1 MHLELSGLPCILFRS
16 VVMELSMP
24 SVSPN
29 RPAAIFSPSRR
40 GVLRG
45 AGLTAGGLL
54 IGLALPPAA
63 RGQTAVSVPLVARLN
78 AWLHIGRDDRITF
91 LIDRSEMGQG
101 AHTGLATLLAEEL
114 DVDPMKVVIRNAP
127 ADKAYRNVY
136 MIKSMLSGGKAE
148 SLSGLPLW
156 GLEQL
161 GRLIG
166 QQVTGGSTSIRGGF
180 DNLRRAGAEARFRLV
195 QAAAERWKLP
205 AGECDTADGMV
216 LHKPSNR
223 SLSYGAL
230 ADTAAALDAPNVPV
244 LKPRSAWRL
253 IGRHDRRVDTLDKIN
268 GNADFG
274 LDVREPEQLFAAIRW
289 APAFGALL
297 KTLDDRAALAQP
309 GVKAVVPLADGF
321 AVVADNTWR
330 AMQACD
336 AVTAEWNRPEVDGGF
351 DDAMLWRRLN
361 AMVDTEGKE
370 AHKAGDVDKAL
381 GAAAT
386 VISADYRL
394 PFLAHATMEPMNATV
409 RVGPDGIDVWAPT
422 QAQTM
427 AQKAAAAVTGVSEDR
442 VRIHTT
448 YLGGG
453 FGRRAEA
460 DFIAVAATVAK
471 AMMGK
476 PVQVMWPRE
485 QDMRRDFY
493 RPAALHRVKL
503 GLDAQGRLVAW
514 KHALAS
520 PSIMKRIFVAATWLG
535 PDETAIEGCLDNTYA
550 IPSTALK
557 YVSVDTPVPVGFWRS
572 VGHSHSAFVKESLI
586 DEAAHAAK
594 QNPLDYRLQLLASR
608 PRHRR
613 VLELAAEKA
622 GWGSPLNEGQGR
634 GIALHES
641 FGSIVAMVV
650 QVTMRDGDVAVDR
663 ITIAADAGT
672 VVNPAIVQAQLSGGA
687 IFGLSAALHGK
698 VTLKDAAVQ
707 EGNFDSYRVLQI
719 ADTPPIDVH
728 LVDSEAPP
736 GGIGEPGVPPVAPA
750 LTNAIFAASGKR
762 LRALPVVV

>member
-1 MHLELSGLPCILFRS
+1 
-16 VVMELSMP
+16 MP
-24 SVSPN
+24 PA
-29 RPAAIFSPSRR
+29 RPEDRAVRPFSPTRR
-40 GVLRG
+40 GLLRG

-54 IGLALPPAA
+54 IGTTLPVQAA
-63 RGQTAVSVPLVARLN
+63 RGQSAVSLPLVARFN

-101 AHTGLATLLAEEL
+101 AHTGLTTLLAEEL
-114 DVDPMKVVIRNAP
+114 EVDPLKVTVRNAP

-156 GLEQL
+156 GLEQI

-166 QQVTGGSTSIRGGF
+166 QQVTGGSTSIRGGY
-180 DNLRRAGAEARFRLV
+180 DSLRRAGAEARMRLI
-195 QAAAERWKLP
+195 QAAAERWKIP
-205 AGECDTADGMV
+205 ASECRADNGMV
-216 LHKPSNR
+216 LDRSGSR

-230 ADTAAALDAPNVPV
+230 ADAAAALDAAGDPA

-253 IGRHDRRVDTLDKIN
+253 IGRHDRRVDIIDKIN
-268 GNADFG
+268 GSADFG
-274 LDVREPEQLFAAIRW
+274 LDIREPDQLFAAIRW
-289 APAFGALL
+289 APAFGATL
-297 KTLDDRAALAQP
+297 KGLDDRAALARP
-309 GVKAVVPLADGF
+309 GVKAVVRLADGF
-321 AVVADNTWR
+321 AVVANNTWR

-336 AVTAEWNRPEVDGGF
+336 EVHAEWARPDVDGGF

-409 RVGPDGIDVWAPT
+409 RLGPDGVDVWVPT

-460 DFIAVAATVAK
+460 DFVSVAAAVAK
-471 AMMGK
+471 AVAGK

-503 GLDAQGRLVAW
+503 GLDVQGRLVAW

-520 PSIMKRIFVAATWLG
+520 PSIMKRIFAAATWLG
-535 PDETAIEGCLDNTYA
+535 PDETAIEGCLDDTYA
-550 IPSTALK
+550 IPNTAVK
-557 YVSVDTPVPVGFWRS
+557 YVAVDTPVPVGFWRS
-572 VGHSHSAFVKESLI
+572 VGHSHSAFVKESLV

-594 QNPLDYRLQLLASR
+594 QDPLNYRLQLLANR

-613 VLELAAEKA
+613 VLELAAGKA
-622 GWGSPLNEGQGR
+622 GWGTPLGENEGR

-641 FGSIVAMVV
+641 FGSIVAIVV
-650 QVTMRDGDVAVDR
+650 QVALHDSKLKIDR
-663 ITIAADAGT
+663 LTIAADAGT
-672 VVNPAIVQAQLSGGA
+672 VINPAIVKAQLSGGA
-687 IFGLSAALHGK
+687 IFGLTAALHGRL
-698 VTLKDAAVQ
+698 TLKDAAVQ
-707 EGNFDSYRVLQI
+707 EGNFDSYRMLSM

-728 LVDSEAPP
+728 LVESDAPP

-750 LTNAIFAASGKR
+750 LTNAIFAASGQR
-762 LRALPVVV
+762 LRSLPVAL

>member
-1 MHLELSGLPCILFRS
+1 
-16 VVMELSMP
+16 MP
-24 SVSPN
+24 SA
-29 RPAAIFSPSRR
+29 RPIRHAGAFSPTRR
-40 GVLRG
+40 SLLRG

-54 IGLALPPAA
+54 IGVALPAPAH
-63 RGQTAVSVPLVARLN
+63 GQTTVSVPLVARLN

-114 DVDPMKVVIRNAP
+114 GIDPLKVIIRNAP

-180 DNLRRAGAEARFRLV
+180 DSLRRAGAEARLRLV
-195 QAAAERWKLP
+195 QAAAERWKVP
-205 AGECDTADGMV
+205 ASECDAADGMV

-230 ADTAAALDAPNVPV
+230 ADAAAALDAPDNPP
-244 LKPRSAWRL
+244 LKPRDLWRL
-253 IGRHDRRVDTLDKIN
+253 IGRHDKRVDTAAKID
-268 GNADFG
+268 GSADFG
-274 LDVREPEQLFAAIRW
+274 LDIREPDLLFAAIRW
-289 APAFGALL
+289 APAFGAML
-297 KTLDDRAALAQP
+297 KSLDDKAALARP
-309 GVKAVVPLADGF
+309 GIKAVVRLPDGF

-336 AVTAEWNRPEVDGGF
+336 AVQAEWTRPEIDAGF
-351 DDAMLWRRLN
+351 DDAMLWRRL
-361 AMVDTEGKE
+361 AALVDTEGKE
-370 AHKAGDVDKAL
+370 AHKAGDADRAL

-386 VISADYRL
+386 VISADYQL

-409 RVGPDGIDVWAPT
+409 RIGPDGVDVWAPT

-427 AQKAAAAVTGVSEDR
+427 AQKAAAAATGVSEDR
-442 VRIHTT
+442 VRVHTT

-460 DFIAVAATVAK
+460 DFVAVAATVAK
-471 AMMGK
+471 AVTGK

-503 GLDAQGRLVAW
+503 GLNGQGRLVAW

-520 PSIMKRIFVAATWLG
+520 PSIMKRIFAAATWLG
-535 PDETAIEGCLDNTYA
+535 PDETAIEGCLDGTYA
-550 IPSTALK
+550 IPNTALK
-557 YVSVDTPVPVGFWRS
+557 YVAVDTPVPVGFWRS
-572 VGHSHSAFVKESLI
+572 VGHSHSAFVKESLV

-594 QNPLDYRLQLLASR
+594 QDPLEYRLQMLAAR

-613 VLELAAEKA
+613 VLELAAGKA
-622 GWGSPLNEGQGR
+622 GWGTTLGEGQGR

-641 FGSIVAMVV
+641 FGSIVAMVA
-650 QVTMRDGDVAVDR
+650 QVTMREGNLAIDH

-672 VVNPAIVQAQLSGGA
+672 VVNPAIVKAQLSGGA
-687 IFGLSAALHGK
+687 IFGLGAALHGK

-707 EGNFDSYRVLQI
+707 EGNFDGYRVLQM
-719 ADTPPIDVH
+719 ADTPPIEVH
-728 LVDSEAPP
+728 LVESDVPP

-762 LRALPVVV
+762 LRALPIVL